1 MKEAEGEKQRSIGG
15 RGFWIALAAGVAAG
29 AAVALLYAPSKGS
42 EMRRRIGDAAA
53 EGVNR
58 AADAAEYG
66 LTVYGGPAHKYGFQV
81 QRFWKAVAA
90 GIEESRR
97 VRNELLAERGKPL

>member
-1 MKEAEGEKQRSIGG
+1 MSETKSGERRSIGG
-15 RGFWIALAAGVAAG
+15 GGFWIALAAGVAAG

-66 LTVYGGPAHKYGFQV
+66 LTVYGGTAHKYGFQV